1 MSYDEFVGRMG
12 SFDMVLPT
20 EEPEDV
26 ELEHYGV
33 KGMKWG
39 VRRTKEQLQS
49 AQRERSW
56 GNKDQ
61 SKLSDQELKTTVDR
75 LQNEAHMQR
84 LTKQLSSSYSNKA
97 VQKAL
102 KLKVKESKELLKKSR
117 ELNREYEVRNKLS
130 DAELKARVDRLNLE
144 GRFDN
149 LSKQVTKSQKKQI
162 DDILKTA
169 GELPISDQYSSAIG
183 VGKMLNEIY

>member
-49 AQRERSW
+49 AKRERSW

-84 LTKQLSSSYSNKA
+84 LSKQLSSSYSKKA
-97 VQKAL
+97 VQRAL
-102 KLKVKESKELLKKSR
+102 KLKVKEAKELRKKSK
-117 ELNREYEVRNKLS
+117 ELNREYQVRNTLS
-130 DAELKARVDRLNLE
+130 DAELKSRVQRLQLE
-144 GRFDN
+144 GRFDQ
-149 LSKQVTKSQKKQI
+149 LSTQVAKGQKKQI
-162 DDILKTA
+162 DDLLKTA
-169 GELPISDQYSSAIG
+169 GELPVSDQYSS
-183 VGKMLNEIY
+183 VVELGKKLNEIY